1 MTPLQTITLA
11 GIWCTPTRA
20 EGGRLHA
27 VLGGVWLCQT
37 LSLVKDLYTH
47 QPALSEAEANV
58 SGAYHP
64 GVVAGCGIGIY
75 LVAEQ
80 GDHAQEFITAAY
92 RASSWSLAA

>member
-1 MTPLQTITLA
+1 MPQN
-11 GIWCTPTRA
+11 PTRQV
-20 EGGRLHA
+20 HA
-27 VLGGVWLCQT
+27 VLGGVRLCQT
-37 LSLVKDLYTH
+37 LSLVKGLYTH
-47 QPALSEAEANV
+47 QPALSETNV

-64 GVVAGCGIGIY
+64 GVVAGCSIGIY